1 MTDEKV
7 YGVITEWKA
16 EQPLVMEGPL
26 GTYQE
31 AIGRMRLLAGR
42 PEVIRVA
49 IFKAIYTEGNKTLIP
64 EESQP

>member
-1 MTDEKV
+1 MTDEKI

-26 GTYQE
+26 GTYEE
-31 AIGRMRLLAGR
+31 AIGRMRLLGAR

-49 IFKAIYTEGNKTLIP
+49 VFKAIYAEGNKTLIP
-64 EESQP
+64 EESQQ